1 MKQKLLMLI
10 VLMLWPIL
18 MAYAQD
24 GVPVAE
30 PNTQE
35 GISLDI
41 KGMDIVDVLKML
53 ASKADLNIVVDK
65 NVAGRV
71 TVFLEN
77 IDAAKALDVILA
89 SNGLVRQEKEGVT
102 RIMTEGSFQELYGYR
117 YGDVK
122 EMLRV
127 KLKYLEPRHVIG
139 ILNQI
144 KSGVGNIVV
153 DDMTSTLILF
163 DTPKNNLEMARMI
176 EEMDRPLET
185 VVFELNYAQ
194 CQKLAQ
200 MCADI
205 VTQGVGQIKI
215 DERTNKLIVMDYAS
229 KIPKIKEMVASF
241 DDRTREVL
249 IDAKILQV
257 ALNDK
262 TSLGI
267 DWEYLLNSKFDIKG
281 MFDQLITTTGNKWT
295 IGKANPSKAND
306 YKVILEVLET
316 VGKTKILSSPRLTV
330 VNNEEARILVG
341 SKQVYVTTAAIQ
353 SQSTTETA
361 EAVNF
366 VDVGVKLTV
375 KPSVGSD
382 GFISMRLGLEVSSA
396 TQNYQTSSGN
406 LIPIVETSEATTT
419 VLVQDGQTI
428 VIGGLIKDEDY
439 ETVNKIP
446 LLGDIPFL
454 GHLFSSK
461 IKEKKK
467 TELVIFLT
475 SRLHN
480 FSSPTVSAPASS

>member
-1 MKQKLLMLI
+1 MKKIIIFIAILF
-10 VLMLWPIL
+10 LWPVL
-18 MAYAQD
+18 YAQD
-24 GVPVAE
+24 GAILAQPDTE
-30 PNTQE
+30 E

-41 KGMDIVDVLKML
+41 KGMDVVDVLKML
-53 ASKADLNIVVDK
+53 ALKADLNIVVDK

-71 TVFLEN
+71 TVFLRN

-89 SNGLVRQEKEGVT
+89 SNGLVRQDREGVT
-102 RIMTEGSFQELYGYR
+102 RIMTDGSFQELYGYR

-127 KLKYLEPRHVIG
+127 KLKHLEPRHVIG
-139 ILNQI
+139 ILNQM

-153 DDMTSTLILF
+153 DEVTRAFIIF
-163 DTPKNNLEMARMI
+163 DTPKNNLEMARVI
-176 EEMDRPLET
+176 EEMDKPLET
-185 VVFELNYAQ
+185 AVFELNYAQ

-200 MCADI
+200 MCQDVI
-205 VTQGVGQIKI
+205 TQGVGQIKI
-215 DERTNKLIVMDYAS
+215 DERTNKLIVTDYAF
-229 KIPKIKEMVASF
+229 KIPRVKEMIASF

-249 IDAKILQV
+249 IDAKIVQV

-262 TSLGI
+262 TSLGV
-267 DWEYLLNSKFDIKG
+267 DWEYLLNKKFDIKG
-281 MFDQLITTTGNKWT
+281 MFDQVISTTGNKWT
-295 IGKANPSKAND
+295 IGKANPSESND
-306 YKVILEVLET
+306 YKVILEILET

-353 SQSTTETA
+353 SQATTETA

-375 KPSVGSD
+375 KPSVSSD
-382 GFISMRLGLEVSSA
+382 GFIAMRLGLEVSSA

-419 VLVQDGQTI
+419 VLVRDGQTI

-439 ETVNKIP
+439 KTVNKIP
-446 LLGDIPFL
+446 VLGDVPLL
-454 GHLFSSK
+454 GHLFSNK
-461 IKEKKK
+461 IEEKKK

-475 SRLHN
+475 CRLHD
-480 FSSPTVSAPASS
+480 FSHS